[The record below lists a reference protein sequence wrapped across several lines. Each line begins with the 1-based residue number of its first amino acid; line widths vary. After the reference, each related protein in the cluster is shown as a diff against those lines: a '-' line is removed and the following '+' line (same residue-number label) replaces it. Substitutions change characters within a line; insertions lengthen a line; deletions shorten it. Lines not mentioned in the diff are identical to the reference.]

1 VKYAEHIITVQLFS
15 VQKEDTGFMIEFS
28 NDGVLIPAAMRER
41 IFEPF
46 YRIKETSKQKGSGI
60 GLTLAR
66 SLTLLHQ
73 GKLYVKENTGAL
85 NTFVLCLPLQPPIK
99 KK

>member
-1 VKYAEHIITVQLFS
+1 VQLFP
-15 VQKEDTGFMIEFS
+15 VQKEDTAFMLEFV
-28 NDGVLIPAAMRER
+28 NDGVMIPVAMRER

-46 YRIKETSKQKGSGI
+46 YRIKENIKQKGTGI

-66 SLTLLHQ
+66 SLTQLHQ